1 MCGIQLGNHVA
12 PSLLELNGRY
22 SKDKIIR
29 QGDRVYSM
37 VLIDIFEGAYRKSA
51 EELDLPKI
59 PAQPIGYG
67 DAKRLLTVM
76 GGDAAPDSWQ
86 GKISN
91 VTYRLGGSMNG
102 QHEGWKVN
110 LVVNNF
116 MKDKESSNVIGV
128 IKGEEEPDRYPT
140 QPVSRR

>member
-1 MCGIQLGNHVA
+1 
-12 PSLLELNGRY
+12 
-22 SKDKIIR
+22 
-29 QGDRVYSM
+29 M

-51 EELDLPKI
+51 EEIEGLPKI

-102 QHEGWKVN
+102 EHTGWKVN
-110 LVVNNF
+110 LVVNNY

-128 IKGEEEPDRYPT
+128 IKGEEEPDR
-140 QPVSRR
+140 